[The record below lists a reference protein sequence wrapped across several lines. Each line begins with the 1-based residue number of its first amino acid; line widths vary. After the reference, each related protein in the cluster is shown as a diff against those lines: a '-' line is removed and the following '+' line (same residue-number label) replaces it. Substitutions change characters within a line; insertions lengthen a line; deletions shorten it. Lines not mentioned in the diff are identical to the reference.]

1 MPVDL
6 KLTEPGVVVVFL
18 DARVPWLSVQLEE
31 TRCRRNR
38 QHTYCCT
45 PQ

>member
-1 MPVDL
+1 MPVGL
-6 KLTEPGVVVVFL
+6 ELVGRGGVEVFL
-18 DARVPWLSVQLEE
+18 HEREPWLSVQLEE
-31 TRCRRNR
+31 ARCRRNR